1 MESFLYNIV
10 AFIARIHT
18 YILTL
23 NDQSEN
29 SLTDKELHFI
39 IVGALGIAL
48 ILVLHPIFLWLAK
61 TGHTLV
67 VSFLY
72 VLTVILVLTFAIEI
86 GQGFTGTGIKEFDD
100 VIYGVGGFLIF
111 FVVFLVIRAII
122 HLIMR
127 LARGGRRDDSQ
138 SDYF

>member
-1 MESFLYNIV
+1 M
-10 AFIARIHT
+10 
-18 YILTL
+18 
-23 NDQSEN
+23 
-29 SLTDKELHFI
+29 
-39 IVGALGIAL
+39 
-48 ILVLHPIFLWLAK
+48 
-61 TGHTLV
+61 V

-86 GQGFTGTGIKEFDD
+86 GQGFTGTGIMEFDD
-100 VIYGVGGFLIF
+100 VVYGVGGFLIF